1 MQERKN
7 KRRFLLLA
15 ALTVATLLLL
25 WWAQPENR
33 IDVDENI
40 FQIEDLT
47 AINQVKLEGDSSVV
61 VLSFDGGRWRVN
73 DQYNAD
79 QNMITVLFA
88 TLQQARP
95 KRAVGSGQ
103 QDSVFNDLTRKGV
116 KVSLYEGS
124 QLRREFWAGGNE
136 AKTQAYFA
144 DPATR
149 QVYVMAIPGYR
160 VYTAGILELKENGW
174 RDKFVFGFN
183 WRNFKSLEAKFPDKP
198 AENFKVVRGR
208 DFFEIEGL
216 AQTDTARLN
225 TFLDDL
231 SLLRVDEYVIEPKLT
246 DSLGK
251 IKPRVEFS
259 VFDVGNRE
267 YRLRVYSPLS
277 PRKSPGLIQDGQAAF
292 FDPRKIQA
300 LLKPKSFFRKK

>member
-7 KRRFLLLA
+7 KQRFILLA

-33 IDVDENI
+33 IDVDQNI
-40 FQIEDLT
+40 FQVEDLT
-47 AINQVKLEGDSSVV
+47 AISQVKLENDSSVV

-73 DQYNAD
+73 DEYNAD
-79 QNMITVLFA
+79 GNMISVLFA

-95 KRAVGSGQ
+95 KRAVGVAQ
-103 QDSVFNDLTRKGV
+103 QDSVFQNLIRNGV

-124 QLRREFWAGGNE
+124 DLRKEFWAGGNR

-144 DPATR
+144 DPATQ
-149 QVYVMAIPGYR
+149 QVFVMAIPGYR
-160 VYTAGILELKENGW
+160 VYTAGILELPENGW

-183 WRNFKSLEAKFPDKP
+183 WRNFKSLEAKFPDRP
-198 AENFKVVRGR
+198 AENFKVSRGK
-208 DFFEIEGL
+208 DFFEIEEL
-216 AQTDTARLN
+216 PQTDTARLN

-231 SLLRVDEYVIEPKLT
+231 SLLLVDEYVTEPKLI
-246 DSLGK
+246 DSLST
-251 IKPRVEFS
+251 IKPRVEFRL
-259 VFDVGNRE
+259 FDIGNRE
-267 YRLRVYSPLS
+267 YRLRVYSPVS
-277 PRKSPGLIQDGQAAF
+277 SGKAPGLIQDAQAAY
-292 FDPRKIQA
+292 FDSRKIQA